1 MTEFLHKRS
10 DVTLHQW
17 ASTDV
22 VCGNQTRPVKEYQS
36 ISRIALLLLL
46 LLLLLSINFRVTIL
60 S

>member
-22 VCGNQTRPVKEYQS
+22 VCGNQTRPVKEWKKSTRYVIKIHLLPFNFGAS
-36 ISRIALLLLL
+36 I
-46 LLLLLSINFRVTIL
+46 
-60 S
+60 